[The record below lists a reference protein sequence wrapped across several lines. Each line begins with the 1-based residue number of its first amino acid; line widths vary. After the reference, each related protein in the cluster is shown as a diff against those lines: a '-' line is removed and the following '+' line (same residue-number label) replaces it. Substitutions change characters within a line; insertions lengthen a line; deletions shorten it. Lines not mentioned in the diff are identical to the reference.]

1 MKRCC
6 LRKLFERSTIGIELD
21 SISQRRF
28 TVPISVGSEAKLTQR
43 LATAQGSIARFTSK
57 WFPSSRASRGLGS
70 QCVGLHSTAG
80 SAFHKVCVCR
90 HGSVASRNPEV
101 AVHVPD
107 DNAAFVDDG
116 RLTETEFRDGGG
128 DVSRQGSLSIVP
140 LSCSQNM
147 GCLRSAAS

>member
-1 MKRCC
+1 MCR
-6 LRKLFERSTIGIELD
+6 GIHSVVSRLD
-21 SISQRRF
+21 FPMGIKVKEYAFYVKVVSQQ
-28 TVPISVGSEAKLTQR
+28 S
-43 LATAQGSIARFTSK
+43 
-57 WFPSSRASRGLGS
+57 ASRGLGS

-90 HGSVASRNPEV
+90 HGSAASRNPEV

-128 DVSRQGSLSIVP
+128 DVSQGSLSIVP

-147 GCLRSAAS
+147 ECLRSAAS